1 MPPDLRS
8 AGVGSARSRRVAF
21 HKLLRRQVRLHD
33 TIGLEAISVGVVHA
47 ITNGIDL
54 LAHGVGHHGD
64 LAACA
69 RFPNA
74 PGHRVERRHAHKPH
88 LKCARDALRRRH
100 GDAYTGERARAAAD
114 AHARDVPARDPVF
127 GK

>member
-8 AGVGSARSRRVAF
+8 AGVGIARSRRVTF
-21 HKLLRRQVRLHD
+21 RKLFSRQVRLHD
-33 TIGLEAISVGVVHA
+33 AIGIEAMSTGVVHA
-47 ITNGIDL
+47 IANGIDL
-54 LAHGVGHHGD
+54 LAHGVSHHGD
-64 LAACA
+64 LAACTG
-69 RFPNA
+69 FPNA
-74 PGHRVERRHAHKPH
+74 PSHRVERGHAHKPH

-100 GDAYTGERARAAAD
+100 GDAHTSERARAAPD